1 MKEIRTYKCEKCG
14 AIFDDP
20 ARAEECE
27 GSHVDPYRITE
38 AMWNLSVDCN
48 GSKMGGYDVY
58 PKWVRV
64 MMADGNIVT
73 YGTDGGNTMQ
83 PAFYKGKTAE
93 GLYE

>member
-38 AMWNLSVDCN
+38 AMWDLSVDCN
-48 GSKMGGYDVY
+48 GNKMGSYDVY
-58 PKWVRV
+58 PKWVRI
-64 MMADGNIVT
+64 MMADGNIVI
-73 YGTDGGNTMQ
+73 YCTDGGNTMQ

>member
-38 AMWNLSVDCN
+38 AMWDLSVDCN

-58 PKWVRV
+58 PKWVRI